1 MTLLLSAEDLE
12 WLGFSFVIIDSNRI
26 SGVFTFQGTPDAFIE
41 DIQDD
46 AEFLGEAF
54 KRKFIA
60 EKIDYSGEVEVKDM
74 TVRLKFH
81 IEGVE
86 PLWKELYKK
95 GPLSVI
101 NPREE

>member
-1 MTLLLSAEDLE
+1 M
-12 WLGFSFVIIDSNRI
+12 GFSFDIVDSNRI
-26 SGVFTFQGTPDAFIE
+26 SGEFTFQGGPGASIE

-60 EKIDYSGEVEVKDM
+60 ERIDYSGTVEVKDM
-74 TVRLKFH
+74 TVRLEFN

-101 NPREE
+101 RPVED